1 MLGGG
6 QSGSGRA
13 TLLLAA
19 TALIW
24 SSGGL
29 AIKLVDLHPLALTGV
44 RSALSALT
52 LAVLFRTRLRL
63 WPTPTRPTPT
73 RSEPARHTWTQ
84 LGAAL
89 GYAGLLLSNVVA
101 TKLTTSANAI
111 LLAYT
116 APLYVA
122 LFAPRLLG
130 ERTRPGDWLFIL
142 AVLSGMVL
150 FFLDKLSP
158 TGLWGNLVA
167 VGTGLCYAAFTLCMR
182 AQKDASPVDSVVLGH
197 LLTALV
203 GLPFL
208 FLGLPSA
215 EGWLGLA
222 YLGVVQQGVSLALY
236 VWCIK
241 RLGAL
246 EAILIMTLEPILNPV
261 WVALG
266 YGEIPGAWSLLGG
279 AVVLVAVTLR
289 GIAGARGQS
298 GADSEAPPGGKGA
311 ASAL

>member
-1 MLGGG
+1 MKEGT
-6 QSGSGRA
+6 RA
-13 TLLLAA
+13 TLLLGA

-29 AIKLVDLHPLALTGV
+29 AIKLVELHPLALTGV

-52 LAVLFRTRLRL
+52 LAVLLRGGLRL
-63 WPTPTRPTPT
+63 RPTP
-73 RSEPARHTWTQ
+73 AR

-89 GYAGLLLSNVVA
+89 SYAGLLLTSVAA
-101 TKLTTSANAI
+101 TKMTTSANSI

-122 LFAPRLLG
+122 LLAPRLLG
-130 ERTRPGDWLFIL
+130 ERTRPSDWLFIL
-142 AVLSGMVL
+142 AVLAGMVL
-150 FFLDKLSP
+150 FFLDRLTP
-158 TGLWGNLVA
+158 TGLWGNIVA
-167 VGTGLCYAAFTLCMR
+167 VGSGLCYAAFTLCMR

-197 LLTALV
+197 MLTALV

-208 FLGLPSA
+208 LLGLPDAS
-215 EGWLGLA
+215 GWLGLA
-222 YLGVVQQGVSLALY
+222 YLGVIQQGLSLALY

-266 YGEIPGAWSLLGG
+266 YGELPGPWSLVGG
-279 AVVLVAVTLR
+279 AVVLCAVTLR
-289 GIAGARGQS
+289 GIS
-298 GADSEAPPGGKGA
+298 GALRRPAPTA
-311 ASAL
+311 

>member
-1 MLGGG
+1 MATIRENT
-6 QSGSGRA
+6 RA
-13 TLLLAA
+13 TLLLAF
-19 TALIW
+19 TALLW

-29 AIKLVDLHPLALTGV
+29 AIKLVDLHPLAITGV

-52 LAVLFRTRLRL
+52 LALLFRGELRLRA
-63 WPTPTRPTPT
+63 TP
-73 RSEPARHTWTQ
+73 AQW
-84 LGAAL
+84 GAAL
-89 GYAGLLLSNVVA
+89 CYAGLLLTNVVA

-116 APLYVA
+116 APVYVA
-122 LFAPRLLG
+122 LLAPRLLG
-130 ERTRPGDWLFIL
+130 ERTRASDWLLVL

-158 TGLWGNLVA
+158 SGLWGNLIA

-182 AQKDASPVDSVVLGH
+182 AQKDASPVQSVVLGH
-197 LLTALV
+197 ILTATL

-208 FLGLPSA
+208 ALGLPDAS
-215 EGWLGLA
+215 GWLGLA
-222 YLGVVQQGVSLALY
+222 YLGIIQQGVSLALY

-266 YGEIPGAWSLLGG
+266 VGELPGPWSLLGG
-279 AVVLVAVTLR
+279 AVVLTAVTLR
-289 GIAGARGQS
+289 SVFTALQ
-298 GADSEAPPGGKGA
+298 
-311 ASAL
+311 ASRPSMQQV

>member
-1 MLGGG
+1 VK
-6 QSGSGRA
+6 QDTQA
-13 TLLLAA
+13 ALLLGA

-52 LAVLFRTRLRL
+52 LAALLRGRLCLRL
-63 WPTPTRPTPT
+63 T
-73 RSEPARHTWTQ
+73 PAR

-89 GYAGLLLSNVVA
+89 SYAGLLLTNVAA
-101 TKLTTSANAI
+101 TKMTTSANAI

-122 LFAPRLLG
+122 LLAPRLLG
-130 ERTRPGDWLFIL
+130 ERTRPGDWLFVS
-142 AVLSGMVL
+142 AVLAGMVL
-150 FFLDKLSP
+150 FFLDRLSP
-158 TGLWGNLVA
+158 TGLWGNIVA
-167 VGTGLCYAAFTLCMR
+167 LGSGLCYAAFTLCMR

-197 LLTALV
+197 ALTALV

-208 FLGLPSA
+208 LLGLPDAS
-215 EGWLGLA
+215 GWLGLA
-222 YLGVVQQGVSLALY
+222 YLGVIQQGLSLLLY
-236 VWCIK
+236 AWCIK

-266 YGEIPGAWSLLGG
+266 YGEIPGLWSLVGG
-279 AVVLVAVTLR
+279 GVVLCAVTLR
-289 GIAGARGQS
+289 GLSGARARPAQ
-298 GADSEAPPGGKGA
+298 AV
-311 ASAL
+311 